1 MTPTQLKLRALR
13 QRQSRERGRMSELGL
28 AENLT
33 DETRAELDTIER
45 GTPDLER
52 QIRAATVTV
61 EAEEAEQRAAG
72 AAARAPEDDAEARE
86 VRELRGKVKLS
97 GYVAAAVEQRSAEGA
112 EAEYNAARGIAGNRF
127 PLELLAPEMRATTD
141 ADTTTM
147 PRRWL
152 DRLFA
157 GTAAERIGI
166 TMESVPTGV
175 ASYPVTTAGAS
186 AAQRQRSTDSAADA
200 AWTIGVTEIRP
211 TRNAVRLLFS
221 IEDAA
226 RIPGLE
232 SALTRDLRMALM
244 EGVDRAIFLGDAT
257 ASGTD
262 ADITGLTTAAI
273 TETTITQS
281 NKILGAGN
289 ARRLHRDGR
298 RDSRKLARRS
308 AGGRQCRRMASLGK
322 HHHQLDGGQHD
333 PRRFPS
339 SCRTVVVGAWRY
351 RRCNAQW
358 RLRGLHRAFHG
369 HRGRRRSGCL
379 GSRRVD
385 PRSLQ
390 RGRERRGRTDALL
403 SLGLRSAASVELHA
417 HQVCD
422 LIMSGVERREAGGE
436 IRVEGRRLSGVVMKY
451 GDISPSHR
459 ERFLPG
465 SLRLAGCGSP
475 RPFPRHRKGRC
486 VASGRRP
493 GAPKWPQCAH
503 HACGSAAYPCG

>member
-1 MTPTQLKLRALR
+1 MTAAQKKLRDLR
-13 QRQSRERGRMSELGL
+13 ARQSRERQRMAELGL
-28 AENLT
+28 ADNLT
-33 DETRAELDTIER
+33 DETRQELDAIEN
-45 GTPDLER
+45 GTADLER
-52 QIRAATVTV
+52 QIRAATIAV
-61 EAEEAEQRAAG
+61 ETEEAEQRDAG

-86 VRELRGKVKLS
+86 LRNLRAKVKLT
-97 GYVAAAVEQRSAEGA
+97 GYVAAAVEQRSAVGA

-141 ADTTTM
+141 ADTTTT

-157 GTAAERIGI
+157 GTAAERVGI

-186 AAQRQRSTDSAADA
+186 AAQRQRSTDAAADA

-281 NKILGAGN
+281 NKILGPGTLAAFTGMV
-289 ARRLHRDGR
+289 DGIH
-298 RDSRKLARRS
+298 AN
-308 AGGRQCRRMASLGK
+308 SLGD
-322 HHHQLDGGQHD
+322 L
-333 PRRFPS
+333 R
-339 SCRTVVVGAWRY
+339 VVASVGAWRLWE
-351 RRCNAQW
+351 NTIINSTADNMT
-358 RLRGLHRAFHG
+358 LASF
-369 HRGRRRSGCL
+369 
-379 GSRRVD
+379 
-385 PRSLQ
+385 
-390 RGRERRGRTDALL
+390 
-403 SLGLRSAASVELHA
+403 LRSAGLSWMA
-417 HQVCD
+417 
-422 LIMSGVERREAGGE
+422 RGE
-436 IRVEGRRLSGVVMKY
+436 IDINTANGDFGAFVGRSMGIEGAGV
-451 GDISPSHR
+451 
-459 ERFLPG
+459 
-465 SLRLAGCGSP
+465 A
-475 RPFPRHRKGRC
+475 
-486 VASGRRP
+486 
-493 GAPKWPQCAH
+493 
-503 HACGSAAYPCG
+503 